1 MLLTYPAILRDG
13 KLEWGADGPPPLS
26 DVAVPVHVTLLV
38 APPRPQGAGA
48 AMVSALEAIAATG
61 GASVFGDPV
70 EWQREQRI
78 DRALP
83 GRDE

>member
-1 MLLTYPAILRDG
+1 MLMTYPATLRDG
-13 KLEWGADGPPPLS
+13 KIEWGADGPPPLS
-26 DVAVPVHVTLLV
+26 AVAVPVHVTLLI
-38 APPRPQGAGA
+38 APRPENAGA
-48 AMVSALEAIAATG
+48 ARLVALQAIAATG

-78 DRALP
+78 DRPLP